1 MLDGFDAPS
10 PALRQHRPALGHG
23 LAGIVNAFN
32 PAVVVLGGY
41 FRSLYRLVGTDID
54 AGLADRALPAPLESV
69 RLALPGLGADSVLLG
84 AAEIAL
90 EPLFVDPVAAL
101 GTALVDVRARLAG

>member
-1 MLDGFDAPS
+1 
-10 PALRQHRPALGHG
+10 
-23 LAGIVNAFN
+23 
-32 PAVVVLGGY
+32 VLGGY
-41 FRSLYRLVGTDID
+41 FRSLYPLVRAEVN

-69 RLALPGLGADSVLLG
+69 TLVLPGLASDSALLG

-101 GTALVDVRARLAG
+101 GSALVDVGSRLAV